1 MKIKYKKIY
10 KKETFKDLKIGDIF
24 KFQNDLCMKVG
35 SKSNNYNTFNFN
47 GEHLTILNDNQ
58 KIKILNGELVIRG

>member
-35 SKSNNYNTFNFN
+35 SKSNNYNTFNLMVN
-47 GEHLTILNDNQ
+47 I
-58 KIKILNGELVIRG
+58 